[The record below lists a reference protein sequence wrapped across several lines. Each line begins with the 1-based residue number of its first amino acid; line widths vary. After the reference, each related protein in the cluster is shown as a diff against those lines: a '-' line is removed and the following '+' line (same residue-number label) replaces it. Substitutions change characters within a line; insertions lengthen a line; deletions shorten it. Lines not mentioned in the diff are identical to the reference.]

1 LGLLVVV
8 RPGGKRVE
16 VGRGERVDVG
26 GGESEQ
32 VGEQAE
38 ILVAA

>member
-1 LGLLVVV
+1 LGFVVLV

-16 VGRGERVDVG
+16 VAGVQRVDVG
-26 GGESEQ
+26 GGVAEQ